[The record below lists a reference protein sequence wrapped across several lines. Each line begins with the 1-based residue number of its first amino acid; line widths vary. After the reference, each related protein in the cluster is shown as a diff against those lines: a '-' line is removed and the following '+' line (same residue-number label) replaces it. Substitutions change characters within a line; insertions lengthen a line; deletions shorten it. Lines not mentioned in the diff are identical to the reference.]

1 MASLVFPFSEL
12 TLEKTRIQETF
23 ETDQTSLKNILRTK
37 LMNTFEA
44 LGLPKSILAKLSN
57 KQFLTP
63 TPIQAE
69 AIPHAL
75 AGKDILGSAQTGTG
89 KTLAFGI
96 PLITHLVESRQSR
109 ALVMTPTRELAAQVL
124 KEIHSILPKEERIST
139 ALLIGGEAMPKQ
151 FRQLDKSPRI
161 IVGTPGRIN
170 DHLRRRSLNLKHT
183 DFLVLDE
190 TDRMLDMGFLEQIE
204 DILKI
209 TAKNRQTLLFSA
221 TLPKNIVRI
230 SESYLNSPVRV
241 AIKGEK
247 ITASNISEKVMHV
260 TDGEKYSK
268 LVDQLDVDSGPTIIF
283 VKTKRSADKMAER
296 LSKTGRVA
304 NALHGDL
311 RQSKRDRLVEQFR
324 KKRYRI
330 LVATDVA
337 SRGLDIKHIEHV
349 INYDL
354 PQVPEDYVHR
364 IGRTARAGAEGS
376 ALSLVTPGDKR
387 KWAAISRLVNPQA
400 EKTKEDGKPKG
411 NRRRPRN
418 RRARNRNGSQF
429 LLAA

>member
-1 MASLVFPFSEL
+1 VASLVFPFFEL

-44 LGLPKSILAKLSN
+44 IGLPKSILAKLSN
-57 KQFLTP
+57 KQFVTP

-96 PLITHLVESRQSR
+96 PLITHLVESRESR

-247 ITASNISEKVMHV
+247 NY
-260 TDGEKYSK
+260 GE
-268 LVDQLDVDSGPTIIF
+268 
-283 VKTKRSADKMAER
+283 
-296 LSKTGRVA
+296 
-304 NALHGDL
+304 
-311 RQSKRDRLVEQFR
+311 
-324 KKRYRI
+324 
-330 LVATDVA
+330 
-337 SRGLDIKHIEHV
+337 
-349 INYDL
+349 
-354 PQVPEDYVHR
+354 
-364 IGRTARAGAEGS
+364 
-376 ALSLVTPGDKR
+376 
-387 KWAAISRLVNPQA
+387 
-400 EKTKEDGKPKG
+400 
-411 NRRRPRN
+411 
-418 RRARNRNGSQF
+418 
-429 LLAA
+429 

>member
-170 DHLRRRSLNLKHT
+170 DHLRRRSLNLEHT

-376 ALSLVTPGDKR
+376 ALSLVTPADKR